1 MIKVTCAAN
10 LSQMRCKYWLLQM
23 PQQAG
28 CLALFSAQVLQE
40 HLFLLATPCLY
51 ILAHWVHILEHAN
64 VHVDTGML
72 WLVETDVL
80 AELELRKV
88 FLLACS
94 KLYSYD
100 TSQVMLL
107 LTRA

>member
-1 MIKVTCAAN
+1 MV
-10 LSQMRCKYWLLQM
+10 
-23 PQQAG
+23 
-28 CLALFSAQVLQE
+28 
-40 HLFLLATPCLY
+40 
-51 ILAHWVHILEHAN
+51 
-64 VHVDTGML
+64 

-80 AELELRKV
+80 ADPELRKV

-107 LTRA
+107 LTKA